1 MQGVVFNAHWLAY
14 FDLAMTR
21 FFESL
26 DLDPKATF
34 LADWDC
40 MLVHADLDWASGAGW
55 EDPVDIAVA
64 PTRLGN
70 ASFDIRYE
78 ATVGERSVC
87 SGTLTYVS
95 ITRGRTESRPI
106 PDPIRSKL
114 EARQPDTEGV

>member
-26 DLDPKATF
+26 ELDPKATF
-34 LADWDC
+34 LEDWDC
-40 MLVHADLDWASGAGW
+40 MLVHAELDWVSGAGW
-55 EDPVDIAVA
+55 EDPVDISVTPA
-64 PTRLGN
+64 RLGN

-78 ATVGERSVC
+78 AAVDARLVC
-87 SGTLTYVS
+87 TGTLTYVS
-95 ITRGRTESRPI
+95 LDREARASAPL

-114 EARQPDTEGV
+114 EARRPDTPGV